1 MRSVFT
7 KKDLAIVKEKYEQE
21 SKIPEAKVRSE
32 AAHAE
37 TSKTEDEEPGTD
49 NYLNAIVGFIPGLP
63 VAVFT
68 SLLPMIKGAAETTP
82 VDLLSYGLF
91 VFCLLLTVIM
101 TYVGASNEKITYKG
115 HVFNVPGK
123 YIKTLYS
130 TLAFIIWAFNIEA
143 FFSNFKNYDP
153 VVANMCLVGFTLLA
167 PSLYSILPEK
177 LRK

>member
-7 KKDLAIVKEKYEQE
+7 KKDLAIVKEKYQKE
-21 SKIPEAKVRSE
+21 SKIPEAKVSAE
-32 AAHAE
+32 A
-37 TSKTEDEEPGTD
+37 SKPEDEEPKTD
-49 NYLNAIVGFIPGLP
+49 NYLDAIVGFIPGLP

-115 HVFNVPGK
+115 HVFNLPGK

-130 TLAFIIWAFNIEA
+130 TVAYVIWAFNIEA
-143 FFSNFKNYDP
+143 FFSNFNNYDP
-153 VVANMCLVGFTLLA
+153 VVANMCLVAFTLLA